1 MTDVTEIAVPVRDR
15 TVIVT
20 VPKDSRLETLLC
32 IAGVTKDKKDAADK
46 AWKEIQEGIFAELT
60 AMHPEADIK
69 VYDIAPGPMWDAYTY
84 AYSQSD
90 YLPAEKVRAH
100 LSPVWD
106 AFKQVKESWRL
117 SRKKG
122 K

>member
-15 TVIVT
+15 TVIVI

-46 AWKEIQEGIFAELT
+46 AWAEIQEGIFAELT

-69 VYDIAPGPMWDAYTY
+69 VYDIAPGPMWDGYTY
-84 AYSQSD
+84 SYSESFFM
-90 YLPAEKVRAH
+90 PAKKVREH
-100 LSPVWD
+100 LSPVWE
-106 AFKQVKESWRL
+106 AFKQVKSSWRL
-117 SRKKG
+117 TKKG